1 MGEMWMGLWAF
12 TFIGLFVIAVA
23 IYDYVDRKKRNQGI
37 KLWKYILVI
46 AIGLILMFPVI
57 SGIVVTLSLFFRQK

>member
-23 IYDYVDRKKRNQGI
+23 IYDYVDRKKRNQKI

-46 AIGLILMFPVI
+46 VIGLILMFPVI
-57 SGIVVTLSLFFRQK
+57 SGIVVTLPLFFHRK